1 MPLDIHLS
9 QLYRI
14 NGQEASNMPGALA
27 LNPPKNAA
35 RGRETD
41 RLIVYLLLAG
51 NSTFTTTE
59 YKKLAEDAAQ
69 VYYQT
74 PRATTSALKAAA
86 DFVNKTLLEKN
97 MSTSASGK
105 YALGYLLLD
114 SFRESK

>member
-1 MPLDIHLS
+1 MPLDINLS
-9 QLYRI
+9 PLYRI
-14 NGQEASNMPGALA
+14 GGQEDANMPGVLA

-41 RLIVYLLLAG
+41 RLIVYVLLAG

-74 PRATTSALKAAA
+74 PRATTSALK
-86 DFVNKTLLEKN
+86 VT
-97 MSTSASGK
+97 G
-105 YALGYLLLD
+105 
-114 SFRESK
+114 R